1 MAGGRRRAPRAR
13 VVDGEVEEFRTAT
26 DLLPAD
32 ADLRTALLRSDGRR
46 TWAAEDLATVTEAD
60 EHDPTWLQ
68 FHAAINA
75 INQQQ
80 PTEKRDTA
88 GG

>member
-1 MAGGRRRAPRAR
+1 MAGGRGELRELG
-13 VVDGEVEEFRTAT
+13 VVDGEVEEYRTTT

-46 TWAAEDLATVTEAD
+46 IWAAEDLATVTEAD